1 MARAQ
6 DPFAN
11 VTPDRPPRIR
21 WSLVAALFALATVLR
36 FLYFYLDDLTRAMHG
51 TFVRRALEEGTGNF
65 ASALLFPIALVLERR
80 FPVDEGR
87 WRRNWAIHIG
97 GFVAYSIAHTTVI
110 AATRT
115 ILAPVLGLG
124 PYDYGIMSVR
134 YFMEA
139 AQDFFSYA
147 MFLGLLTLVRVQQ
160 RLNDRAIQT
169 AQLQRDA
176 ATARL
181 QVLGLRLQP
190 HFLFNALNTIS
201 STVYDDPAAADDM
214 IGHLGD
220 LLRRSLNASDR
231 AEVPLAEEL
240 ETLNAYLAFVRARF
254 GDRVHCALN
263 IDDAALSM
271 GIPALSLQPLV
282 ENAVRHGASMEFG
295 RADVVVSGRIER
307 EELRIVVENDVSE
320 GTTGPARI
328 GTGLGATRDRLR
340 LLYGDAADLHAAAE
354 GGRFRVTLR
363 LPARP
368 VPPSVAPTDE
378 IDRAR
383 AHR

>member
-1 MARAQ
+1 MARAHE
-6 DPFAN
+6 PPAN
-11 VTPDRPPRIR
+11 ITPDRPPRIR
-21 WSLVAALFALATVLR
+21 WSVVAALFALATILR

-51 TFVRRALEEGTGNF
+51 TFVLRALEEGTGNF
-65 ASALLFPIALVLERR
+65 ASALLFPIALLLERR

-97 GFVAYSIAHTTVI
+97 GYVVYSAAHTTVM
-110 AATRT
+110 AATRAV
-115 ILAPVLGLG
+115 LAPALGLG

-139 AQDFFSYA
+139 AQDFFSYGT
-147 MFLGLLTLVRVQQ
+147 FLGLLTLVRVQQ
-160 RLNDRAIQT
+160 RLNDRAIHG
-169 AQLQRDA
+169 AQLERDA

-214 IGHLGD
+214 IGHLGE
-220 LLRRSLNASDR
+220 LLRRSLRTSDR
-231 AEVPLAEEL
+231 SEVPLAEEL
-240 ETLNAYLAFVRARF
+240 ETLNAYLAFVTARF
-254 GDRVHCALN
+254 GDRVHCTVA
-263 IDDAALSM
+263 IDNGALSM

-282 ENAVRHGASMEFG
+282 ENAVRHGVSTEFG
-295 RADVVVSGRIER
+295 RAEVSVKGEVER
-307 EELRIVVENDVSE
+307 GELRVIVENDVHE
-320 GTTGPARI
+320 EATEPIRI

-340 LLYGDAADLHAAAE
+340 LLYGDAGDLHAAAAA
-354 GGRFRVTLR
+354 GRFRVTLR

-368 VPPSVAPTDE
+368 VAPSTTPTE
-378 IDRAR
+378 ELDRAR

>member
-6 DPFAN
+6 DPLAN

-51 TFVRRALEEGTGNF
+51 TFVRRAFEEGTGNF

-87 WRRNWAIHIG
+87 WRRNWAIHIA

-110 AATRT
+110 AATRAV
-115 ILAPVLGLG
+115 LAPALGLG

-220 LLRRSLNASDR
+220 LLRRSLNTSDR
-231 AEVPLAEEL
+231 AEVPLADEL

-254 GDRVHCALN
+254 GERVHCTLE
-263 IDDAALSM
+263 IDDAALPM

-295 RADVVVSGRIER
+295 RADVAVSGRVER

-340 LLYGDAADLHAAAE
+340 LLYGDAADLHAAAD